1 MSNTMWIQTDSL
13 KSKNSTF
20 PKYYTIYQFFVLH
33 ASYVIPNFVTNDFFF
48 IKGIQNVR
56 FGKANFILRYFQ
68 TLFCDSS
75 LMEPS

>member
-33 ASYVIPNFVTNDFFF
+33 ASYVIPNFVINDFFYKRNLKCKVW
-48 IKGIQNVR
+48 KGKFYFKI
-56 FGKANFILRYFQ
+56 FSNFIL
-68 TLFCDSS
+68 
-75 LMEPS
+75 